1 LKLKSAKVKLSI
13 IFPVF
18 NEEQN
23 ILPLHA
29 EVCKVLENSGLELE
43 FIYVNDGSNDNSSNI
58 LKELCSNQK
67 NVKFIELT
75 RNFGH
80 QAALTA
86 GLDFATGDAAIT
98 MDCDFQD
105 PPEIIPEMIK
115 KWQEGYKIVYTR
127 RKERKDKFFKRTTA
141 KAYYNLLYKFS
152 ENKIQGNIGDY
163 RLLDKKVIGV
173 LKEMR
178 EKSRYLRGMVP
189 WLGYEYTIIDYDRP
203 LRKHGKTGFNL
214 LTMFRLGM
222 NGILSFSLAPLRLG
236 LIMGVFIILTGI
248 IFLIYLALNYFINNQ
263 FYKLLEWLA
272 VVNYILIGFL
282 FILVWI
288 IAEYIGKIYNETKD
302 RPIYIINNTANI
314 GGIE

>member
-1 LKLKSAKVKLSI
+1 MKLSI

-23 ILPLHA
+23 ILPLHD
-29 EVCKVLENSGLELE
+29 EVCRVLENSGLDLE
-43 FIYVNDGSNDNSSNI
+43 FIYVNDGSGDKSSDI
-58 LKELCSNQK
+58 LRELCVKEK
-67 NVKFIELT
+67 NVKYINLT

-86 GLDFATGDAAIT
+86 GLDFATGDAVIT

-105 PPEIIPEMIK
+105 PPEILPEMIS
-115 KWQEGYKIVYTR
+115 KWKEGYKIVYTR
-127 RKERKDKFFKRTTA
+127 RKERRDRFFKRNTA
-141 KAYYNLLYKFS
+141 KAYYKLLFKFS

-163 RLLDKKVIGV
+163 RLLDKQVLAV

-189 WLGYEYTIIDYDRP
+189 WLGYEYTVIDFERP
-203 LRKHGKTGFNL
+203 LRKHGETGFSF

-236 LIMGVFIILTGI
+236 LIMGVFIIFTGM
-248 IFLIYLALNYFINNQ
+248 IFLVYLGLNYFINNQ

-282 FILVWI
+282 FILFWI
-288 IAEYIGKIYNETKD
+288 IAEYIGKIYNETKE
-302 RPIYIINNTANI
+302 RPIYIINDTANI
-314 GGIE
+314 GNIK